1 MYCLSRLTEGP
12 QNISPPFITLNILL
26 GNFFFLFVCPVCQA
40 SLGEYDATAMPLSLF
55 CVMVDRNHV
64 FKLAKENDKVLIY
77 GPEPGTLIISLGI
90 F

>member
-1 MYCLSRLTEGP
+1 
-12 QNISPPFITLNILL
+12 
-26 GNFFFLFVCPVCQA
+26 
-40 SLGEYDATAMPLSLF
+40 
-55 CVMVDRNHV
+55 MVDRNHV

>member
-1 MYCLSRLTEGP
+1 MLFRSAKHIDPLSILTEGP
-12 QNISPPFITLNILL
+12 KNILL
-26 GNFFFLFVCPVCQA
+26 GNFLSVQSVKPLLVNMA
-40 SLGEYDATAMPLSLF
+40 HSNAMSLF